1 MKSLT
6 YVGVCR
12 RLEGVLCS
20 VMISRRQRR
29 DFRNLQVCQLGSEEE
44 RCKPWEKVDH
54 SGARFDLCTVYTSR
68 EYRQCPQRL
77 YKHINH
83 TQTIVQALVR
93 LTFSI
98 SYRVDTLCPEAI
110 A

>member
-12 RLEGVLCS
+12 RLVGVWCS
-20 VMISRRQRR
+20 VMISGRQKR

-54 SGARFDLCTVYTSR
+54 SGARFDHRVH
-68 EYRQCPQRL
+68 QQQRL

-83 TQTIVQALVR
+83 RHSVER
-93 LTFSI
+93 K
-98 SYRVDTLCPEAI
+98 Y
-110 A
+110 